1 MMYVIDLTYIV
12 PLEAVDP
19 LIDDHISFLKK
30 YYAQNVFIASGAKV
44 PRDGGVILAISD
56 TREKVENL
64 IKEDPF
70 HQNRVARYAITEFCP
85 TMMVPVFGPTL
96 GSMLLG

>member
-1 MMYVIDLTYIV
+1 MIDLSYIV

-30 YYAQNVFIASGAKV
+30 YYAQKTFIASGAKV
-44 PRDGGVILAISD
+44 PREGGVILAVSD
-56 TREKVENL
+56 SKEKIKTL

-70 HQNRVARYAITEFCP
+70 HQNNVARYTITEFNP
-85 TMMVPVFGPTL
+85 TMTDPAL
-96 GSMLLG
+96 GSMLSA